1 MKKNTHPLKN
11 KTLIVLNNGSS
22 YVKKS
27 TIFKKFLKIDSDFSK
42 NLLWSSSKKIILSK
56 TK

>member
-1 MKKNTHPLKN
+1 MKKNKHPLKN

-42 NLLWSSSKKIILSK
+42 NLL
-56 TK
+56 